1 MESSFIWG
9 VMMACLVVV
18 VLYTGFV
25 VLLCMNLN
33 KTNARVIHE
42 LTTVASVSL
51 AMKASIDSKQ
61 PMVGAAILQQAAR
74 LQHPTPLT
82 PPVDIPKP
90 GTTGITLRQGV
101 ITE

>member
-1 MESSFIWG
+1 MESNFLWG

-42 LTTVASVSL
+42 LTTVASVSM
-51 AMKASIDSKQ
+51 AMRASENSKQ
-61 PMVGAAILQQAAR
+61 PMVGAAILQQARHLAN
-74 LQHPTPLT
+74 PVPVT

-101 ITE
+101 MTE